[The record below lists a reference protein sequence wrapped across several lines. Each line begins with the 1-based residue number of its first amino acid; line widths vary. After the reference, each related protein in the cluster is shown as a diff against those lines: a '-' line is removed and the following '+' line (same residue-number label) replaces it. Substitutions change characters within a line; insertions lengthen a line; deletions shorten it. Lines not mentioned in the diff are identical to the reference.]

1 MKKRESFN
9 TRWGFILACIGSA
22 VGMGNIWMFPTRVSL
37 YGGGAFLIP
46 YFIFVALI
54 GFTGV
59 IGEMTF
65 GRATRSG
72 PIDAFGIA
80 CERKGKRKP
89 GEALGLIPVVGSLAM
104 AIGYTVVM
112 GWILKYTVGA
122 FTGATLAP
130 ADVDEFS
137 AVFGSMASA
146 FGNTGWQ
153 VVILL
158 AAMGILMFGVGG
170 GIEKVNKVL
179 MPGFFL
185 LFVGLAVIHKGF
197 LLYNI
202 YGHDTIFVTRQKAEE
217 GPMAGIYGRYS
228 DGYEYNI
235 RGRLLDE
242 FIPRGSKV
250 LIASH
255 KSIMY
260 LQEDYVICNYSTIS
274 TPTIDE
280 RLFQYWT
287 LYPDKVPE
295 YIVWDKGSEGYI
307 ATNPEVNARLVENAE
322 LLVDDE
328 GLLIYRLP
336 ANPY

>member
-1 MKKRESFN
+1 MLCR
-9 TRWGFILACIGSA
+9 A
-22 VGMGNIWMFPTRVSL
+22 GNIGISVFWKS
-37 YGGGAFLIP
+37 
-46 YFIFVALI
+46 FV
-54 GFTGV
+54 
-59 IGEMTF
+59 
-65 GRATRSG
+65 
-72 PIDAFGIA
+72 
-80 CERKGKRKP
+80 
-89 GEALGLIPVVGSLAM
+89 
-104 AIGYTVVM
+104 
-112 GWILKYTVGA
+112 
-122 FTGATLAP
+122 
-130 ADVDEFS
+130 
-137 AVFGSMASA
+137 
-146 FGNTGWQ
+146 
-153 VVILL
+153 
-158 AAMGILMFGVGG
+158 
-170 GIEKVNKVL
+170 
-179 MPGFFL
+179 L

-328 GLLIYRLP
+328 GLLICRLP